1 MSDPDLPRESQSEAT
16 VRSYDALARAYAEH
30 LFHELER
37 KPFDRAVL
45 ERFEAG
51 SPPRPCAD
59 LGCGPGHVGRFLA
72 GLGREVTGVDLS
84 AGMLEIARQLCPGL
98 SFQLGDLRALPFKAN
113 SLAGVAAFYAIVHLD
128 AAGLGQALSEMGR
141 VLVPGGSAV
150 LAFHV
155 GQQVVRVEELWGV
168 KTSLEFSF
176 FEPEAVLAALSSES
190 FEIVECQTRRPYDA
204 DVEAQ
209 TERCYIVARSRGKR
223 EGARGI

>member
-1 MSDPDLPRESQSEAT
+1 MPCPHLPCESQSEAT
-16 VRSYDALARAYAEH
+16 ARSYDALAKAYAEH

-51 SPPRPCAD
+51 SPPGPCAD

-72 GLGREVTGVDLS
+72 DLGREVSGVDLS

-98 SFQLGDLRALPFKAN
+98 SFQRGDLRALPFQAH
-113 SLAGVAAFYAIVHLD
+113 SLAGVAAFYSIVHLD
-128 AAGLGQALSEMGR
+128 AAGLGQALGEMKR
-141 VLVPGGSAV
+141 VLVPGGSAA

-155 GQQVVRVEELWGV
+155 GHQVVRVEELWGV
-168 KTSLEFSF
+168 KAALEFSF
-176 FEPEAVLAALSSES
+176 FEPEAVLAALSSAS
-190 FEIVECQTRRPYDA
+190 FEIVECQTRGPYDA

-209 TERCYIVARSRGKR
+209 TERCYIVARSKANR
-223 EGARGI
+223 EDAKGI